1 MRHAI
6 IVGFVGLSVLG
17 GSRSAIAQSSTSAPL
32 PVATYLALYL
42 QGSKIGYASYLES
55 DAFVDG
61 HAVKRNDS
69 VTLMD
74 TSLIGS
80 SLKIQIDSTT
90 WSTTAGKPVRMKFV
104 INSGGRSQKV
114 NAVFGPTSV
123 ALDILNGKT
132 ATKSTLPLPK
142 GNVVDDPLPLVM
154 TGKVAPGTSKELYVL
169 DPLTISFVKNQV
181 KLVGPSTVSVDG
193 KTVNATL
200 VEVSDPRAT
209 MRVFLTA
216 KGDLL
221 KVESAMGIEMR
232 PVSQAVALGPSDT
245 GAKVP
250 DLAYSTCIK
259 PDKSIEAPRYLKSMK
274 LELTAKISN
283 LPVDESQTT
292 SQILNG
298 HTVSIHPVSPD
309 ASAKISVVRPT
320 QSAWTKPSLNI
331 PSDSGRFVSLSKRVV
346 GGETRVAA
354 GAEKIRTWVY
364 DQMSPNAGIG
374 VLRNANEVLDTK
386 EGVCRDYAVLTTTM
400 LRAAGI
406 PARLVAG
413 LVYAEGA
420 FFYHAWAEAWDGKH
434 WFGVDS
440 TVPESRF
447 SASHI
452 KLAQGNVDQAFTFTF
467 LEGAK
472 IKILD
477 ARG

>member
-1 MRHAI
+1 MKLSLTFGSALILLAGIAHADLQ
-6 IVGFVGLSVLG
+6 V
-17 GSRSAIAQSSTSAPL
+17 
-32 PVATYLALYL
+32 PVPTYLALYL

-55 DAFVDG
+55 DALVDG
-61 HAVKRNDS
+61 HALKRNDS
-69 VTLMD
+69 VTVMD
-74 TSLIGS
+74 TALIGS

-90 WSTTAGKPVRMKFV
+90 WSTAAGKPVRMKFV

-114 NAVFGPTSV
+114 NAIFGAKSV

-132 ATKSTLPLPK
+132 ATKSTLPLPN
-142 GNVVDDPLPLVM
+142 GSVVDDPLPLVM
-154 TGKVAPGTSKELYVL
+154 NGKVAIGTTKELYVL

-216 KGDLL
+216 KGDLI

-232 PVSQAVALGPSDT
+232 PATQAVALGPSDK

-274 LELTAKISN
+274 LELEAKISN
-283 LPVDESQTT
+283 LPVDESQTV
-292 SQILNG
+292 SPIENG
-298 HTVSIHPVSPD
+298 HLVTIHPVSPD
-309 ASAKISVVRPT
+309 LTAKTDKVRASQIS
-320 QSAWTKPSLNI
+320 WTKPSLNI
-331 PSDSGRFVSLSKRVV
+331 PSDSTRFVTLAKRVV
-346 GGETRVAA
+346 GPETRVAA
-354 GAEKIRTWVY
+354 SAEKIRTWVY

-386 EGVCRDYAVLTTTM
+386 EGVCRDYAVLTTTV

-452 KLAQGNVDQAFTFTF
+452 KLAQGNVDGAFTFTF